1 MFKNLKIKA
10 KLGILSTILTLFI
23 LIIGSVGFLNLTK
36 ANKDITT
43 MYYDR
48 LLAIEQLNDSRAHAR
63 AIEADIYSIILN
75 IDNPEY
81 QQNKLKDI
89 ETRVQKFNNNFIN
102 YKKTKLDQ
110 FEIDTIKLLEANLA
124 LYRDGRQKAIN
135 LALKGNYAQAYN
147 AYDRIEKTAEAFQQN
162 LIDLASYNVTVGDEL
177 NRQNKIEYGRS
188 VKIYITLLIVSI
200 IISIALS
207 MYISK
212 AISTPIS
219 LSINHMRKIANYDI
233 SQDIPSAFLN
243 RKDEIGGLATMIQEI
258 QNRLR
263 ELLRNIEE
271 TSEQI
276 ASSSEELTATSQ
288 QSAHAAKEVVRAI
301 DDMSRGAAEQAESTE
316 EGSEKLSNLGN
327 LIEKERNNMDVLNET
342 SNIVHQLVSE
352 GLTILD
358 KLANKTKKSSDAT
371 TNVYESIKKTNESSK
386 KISEASNLIASI
398 AEQTNLLALNAAIE
412 AARAGEH
419 GKGFAVVADEIRQL
433 AEQSTESTKII
444 DNMVK
449 SLQHD
454 SKKAVDIM
462 ESVSEIIKEQ
472 MENMNE
478 TESKFNEMSEAI
490 NKSAKA
496 VEIITESG
504 IQMEQKKNEVLE
516 TVQLLSAVAEENAAG
531 TEHSSA
537 SMAEQSASIKEIAN
551 SSESLSVLSQEL
563 QGLISKFQI

>member
-23 LIIGSVGFLNLTK
+23 IIIGSVGFLNLTK

-63 AIEADIYSIILN
+63 AIEADIYSIMMN
-75 IDNPEY
+75 IHDPEY
-81 QQNKLKDI
+81 QQYKLKDI
-89 ETRVQKFNNNFIN
+89 ETRVQKFNENFIN

-110 FEIDTIKLLEANLA
+110 FEVDTIKLLEDNLL
-124 LYRDGRQKAIN
+124 LYRDGRQKVID
-135 LALKGNYAQAYN
+135 LALNGNYAEAYN
-147 AYDRIEKTAEAFQQN
+147 AYDKIEKTAEAFQQN

-188 VKIYITLLIVSI
+188 VKIYISLLIVSI

-207 MYISK
+207 IYISK
-212 AISTPIS
+212 AISTPIG

-258 QNRLR
+258 QKRLR

-288 QSAHAAKEVVRAI
+288 QSAHAAEEVVRAI

-449 SLQHD
+449 SLQYD